1 MPAVIYQKTPGALI
15 PQPGRTVATF
25 SSGLV
30 RVDQSFICPTS
41 DEETHRASLAVDANF
56 PGDSSPSLNGLK
68 IFPEPQENR
77 RGDGFTEF
85 RISGYGSTIEGGRNV
100 KYSGRTY
107 THTFVHD
114 VAAPDYAQS
123 PLFGTGT
130 LTIIF
135 TLQNIRGEIVGKLM
149 TPSGINLEIP
159 IDELEVIGM
168 AAAPGG
174 GWRMES
180 VTHDVTGTN
189 SSSEIYA
196 VFRYKDDNITG
207 IPNRVRLIISI
218 SPVAWT
224 VESSRSYGD
233 VGEFVVTG
241 TREMEPMDL
250 FNLEKV

>member
-1 MPAVIYQKTPGALI
+1 MPFIIYQKTPGALI

-41 DEETHRASLAVDANF
+41 DEETHRASLAVEGNF
-56 PGDSSPSLNGLK
+56 PGDSSPSLTGLK
-68 IFPEPQENR
+68 IFPEPQETR

-100 KYSGRTY
+100 KYLGRTY

-135 TLQNIRGEIVGKLM
+135 TLQDIRGEIVGKLM
-149 TPSGINLEIP
+149 GPSGINLEIP
-159 IDELEVIGM
+159 IDDLEVIGM
-168 AAAPGG
+168 TATG
-174 GWRMES
+174 GWTLES
-180 VTHDVTGTN
+180 ITHDVTGSN
-189 SSSEIYA
+189 SRSNIYA
-196 VFRYKDDNITG
+196 IFRWRENNITG
-207 IPNRVRLIISI
+207 NPNRVRLSI
-218 SPVAWT
+218 SVSPVVWT
-224 VESSRSYGD
+224 IESSRSYGD
-233 VGEFVVTG
+233 IGEFVVTG
-241 TREMEPMDL
+241 TREIQPMDL